1 MEQQT
6 YILTMLVANK
16 PGVTSRITGL
26 FSGRGYNMES
36 ICGAPTHNPEISR
49 ITIKTKATPD
59 KLTEI
64 INQLNRL
71 IDVIKLRDMTLEERA
86 IKREMALIS
95 VDSAQK
101 DAPGFLDVLEKAGA
115 NIVNVASDSVIVE
128 ITGVEESIN
137 QLIENLRPYTI
148 YKVSR
153 SGVLALYRELER

>member
-86 IKREMALIS
+86 IKRELIS